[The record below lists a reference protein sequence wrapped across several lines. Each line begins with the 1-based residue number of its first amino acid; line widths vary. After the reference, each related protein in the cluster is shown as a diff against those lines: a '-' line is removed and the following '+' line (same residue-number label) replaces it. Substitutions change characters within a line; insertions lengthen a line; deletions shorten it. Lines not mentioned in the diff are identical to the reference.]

1 MFSFHH
7 FLGRVLSFAQQHLFS
22 RIPSGKQNVLLLI
35 TDSVSYDDVT
45 RPALELKRRGVEIF
59 VVGVGRNI
67 VRNELESI
75 ATEPAD
81 DHVIMTSYEFSD
93 ALLEDVKH
101 RICSSAQRRGKH
113 TRSI

>member
-1 MFSFHH
+1 
-7 FLGRVLSFAQQHLFS
+7 LNFAQQHLFS

-35 TDSVSYDDVT
+35 TDGVSYDDVT

-75 ATEPAD
+75 GSTPAD
-81 DHVIMTSYEFSD
+81 EHVVMTSYDFSD
-93 ALLEDVKH
+93 AMLEDIKH
-101 RICSSAQRRGKH
+101 RICLSAQRKGTFV
-113 TRSI
+113 TRHS